1 MRNRRITDDDAAALL
16 RGRSPHARDELSP
29 QAAALADV
37 RRSSYG
43 TPPRPSP
50 AVASRLD
57 LERVSTISPHPHGEN
72 PDTAPTLSIRSTV
85 PRSRRR
91 RVAIEWFAGL
101 GLAAKIAIGATAAAA
116 VGVGGAGAAG
126 AAGVLPAPAQ
136 QVFDQVSGEH
146 PGGENVSDQG
156 LEHSE
161 FGLETAEEA
170 RENGQAKREAALEN
184 ASDKAQQ
191 GLETAEEKAGEA
203 LETAEEKAGA
213 GLETAGDAAAG
224 AGDQADDAA
233 ENGAENGSDKADAA
247 KDGAGQ

>member
-1 MRNRRITDDDAAALL
+1 MRNRRITDEDAAALL

-29 QAAALADV
+29 LAAAVAEL
-37 RRSSYG
+37 RRSSFG

-57 LERVSTISPHPHGEN
+57 LERASSISPHPHGD
-72 PDTAPTLSIRSTV
+72 PDTAPTLSIRSTA
-85 PRSRRR
+85 PGSRRR

-146 PGGENVSDQG
+146 PGGEHVSEEG

-161 FGLETAEEA
+161 FGLETAEQA
-170 RENGQAKREAALEN
+170 RENGEAKREAALEK
-184 ASDKAQQ
+184 ATDKAQQ
-191 GLETAEEKAGEA
+191 GLATAEEKAGAAVETAEEKAS
-203 LETAEEKAGA
+203 A
-213 GLETAGDAAAG
+213 GLETAGDATEGAADRPEGAAAG
-224 AGDQADDAA
+224 
-233 ENGAENGSDKADAA
+233 GAENAADKADAA